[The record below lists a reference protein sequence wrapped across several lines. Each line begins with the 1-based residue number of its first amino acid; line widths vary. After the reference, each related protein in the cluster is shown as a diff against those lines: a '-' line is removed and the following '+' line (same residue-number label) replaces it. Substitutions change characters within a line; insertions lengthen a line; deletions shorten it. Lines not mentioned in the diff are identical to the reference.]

1 VSKNSIRAGS
11 SNAPRTLEGPLVGH
25 RDKVECR
32 AGRLVADLKY
42 SAGGANGCRKAGG
55 KLTMGIE
62 VHGFCEAP
70 YQLIKDAFAEN
81 FDEGLDLGASLS
93 IMRHGRPVAD
103 LWAGYADIARTRPW
117 EKDTVVCVMSATKL
131 PLIIGFLMLV
141 DRGLV
146 DLDATVATYWPE
158 FGVGGKD
165 RVTVREAMT
174 HRDGVPGFEPPISF
188 ETHHD
193 WEATTA
199 NIAAQ
204 THWFGGDNKISY
216 HPVTYGFVLGEI
228 MRRVD
233 GRRPAQFVREEIA
246 ERAGIDIQIGL
257 QSKSEL
263 ARVAEIK
270 WPPLPL
276 ASDPP
281 PFNPEGIR
289 IYASSGWGDRR
300 TWERMSADISAGNGY
315 ANGHA
320 MAKLCSIFAQD
331 GELDGVRYL
340 SKEIVDEAL
349 SPQASGEDWLF
360 GPVNLCLGFSLDS
373 PAFPAPT
380 PSSVHWGGMGG
391 AQLVWDRETGLAYG
405 FAMNQFEV
413 GTPAGP
419 GPRFARLWK
428 ALTAVMNGL

>member
-1 VSKNSIRAGS
+1 
-11 SNAPRTLEGPLVGH
+11 
-25 RDKVECR
+25 
-32 AGRLVADLKY
+32 
-42 SAGGANGCRKAGG
+42 
-55 KLTMGIE
+55 MGIE

-70 YQLIKDAFAEN
+70 YQTIKDAFAAN
-81 FDEGLDLGASLS
+81 FDDGLDLGASLA

-103 LWAGYADIARTRPW
+103 LWAGFADIARTRPW
-117 EKDTVVCVMSATKL
+117 ERDTVVCVLSATKL
-131 PLIIGFLMLV
+131 PLIIAFLMLI

-165 RVTVREAMT
+165 RVTVRESMT

-188 ETHHD
+188 ETQHD

-216 HPVTYGFVLGEI
+216 HPITYGFVLGEI

-233 GRRPAQFVREEIA
+233 GRRPAQFIREEIA
-246 ERAGIDIQIGL
+246 EKAGIDVQIGL

-263 ARVAEIK
+263 ARVAQLS
-270 WPPLPL
+270 WPPF
-276 ASDPP
+276 PP
-281 PFNPEGIR
+281 PDDPHVLNPEGMR
-289 IYASSGWGDRR
+289 INASAGWGNGN

-315 ANGHA
+315 TNGRA
-320 MAKLCSIFAQD
+320 MAQLCSIFAQE

-340 SKEIVDEAL
+340 SKAIVNEAL
-349 SPQASGEDWLF
+349 SLQASGEDWLY
-360 GPVNLCLGFSLDS
+360 GPVNLCLGFALDS
-373 PAFPAPT
+373 QTFPAPT

-391 AQLVWDRETGLAYG
+391 SQLLWDRKTGFAYG
-405 FAMNQFEV
+405 FAMNQMAL
-413 GTPAGP
+413 GTPVSP
-419 GPRFARLWK
+419 SPRFERLWD
-428 ALTAVMNGL
+428 ALAEVMNGL